1 MNRAFLTIAVLGV
14 SVLTAA
20 GAQAQSSA
28 SNADANP
35 RSQMSSWTPTAES
48 SYAKSAIQRAG
59 YSSINGLMRG
69 SDGSWH
75 AVAMKNNAK
84 VAVTLD
90 RAGQVTA
97 N

>member
-1 MNRAFLTIAVLGV
+1 MNRAFLTIAVLGA
-14 SVLTAA
+14 SALATA
-20 GAQAQSSA
+20 GAQAQSSTSA
-28 SNADANP
+28 EINP
-35 RSQMSSWTPTAES
+35 KGQMSSWTPSAEG

-59 YSSINGLMRG
+59 YGSISELARS